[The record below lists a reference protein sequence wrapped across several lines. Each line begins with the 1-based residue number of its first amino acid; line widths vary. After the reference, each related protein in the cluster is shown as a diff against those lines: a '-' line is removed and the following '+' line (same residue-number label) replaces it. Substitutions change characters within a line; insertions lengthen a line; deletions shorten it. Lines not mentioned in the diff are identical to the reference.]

1 LLGWPDCRKRRWS
14 ILWSCFIR
22 GESSKAKTNPL
33 LAAKGYP
40 RSS

>member
-1 LLGWPDCRKRRWS
+1 LLGWPDYRKRRWS